1 MAESDPAV
9 EEATTL
15 AEKAR
20 DAGIV
25 LRLIGACAFRIHC
38 PQSKGLYETIDRP
51 ITDIDFISYQQH
63 NGKVK
68 QYFDSIGYLSDSRV
82 MALFGHNRH
91 QYGNPKSGLK
101 VDVFFDRLDMNHI
114 IDFKNRLELDFPT
127 ISLADLLLEKM
138 QIVQINEKDVKDM
151 IILLREHPVGDSDKE
166 TINANYVA
174 SLLAEDWGF
183 WYTVMTNLQKVQD
196 YVNEMTSLSPEDK
209 SAVTS
214 RLTELKNRL
223 DTQPKSMKWKMRA
236 RIGPKKKWYTDVE
249 TIER

>member
-1 MAESDPAV
+1 MIDIDSAV
-9 EEATTL
+9 GEATSL
-15 AEKAR
+15 AEKAH
-20 DAGIV
+20 DTGII

-38 PQSKGLYETIDRP
+38 PQSRGLYEAVDRP

-68 QYFDSIGYLSDSRV
+68 QYFDSLGYLSDSRV

-91 QYGNPKSGLK
+91 QYANPKSRLK
-101 VDVFFDRLDMNHI
+101 IDVFFDRLEMNHI
-114 IDFKNRLELDFPT
+114 IDFKDRLDLDFPT

-138 QIVQINEKDVKDM
+138 QIVQINEKDIKDA
-151 IILLREHPVGDSDKE
+151 IILLREHPIGDSEKE

-183 WYTVMTNLQKVQD
+183 WYTVADNLQKVQD
-196 YVNEMTSLSPEDK
+196 YVNEMTSLSTADR
-209 SAVTS
+209 SVVTA

-223 DTQPKSMKWKMRA
+223 DTQPKTIKWKMRA
-236 RIGPKKKWYTDVE
+236 RIGSKSKWYTDVE
-249 TIER
+249 AIER